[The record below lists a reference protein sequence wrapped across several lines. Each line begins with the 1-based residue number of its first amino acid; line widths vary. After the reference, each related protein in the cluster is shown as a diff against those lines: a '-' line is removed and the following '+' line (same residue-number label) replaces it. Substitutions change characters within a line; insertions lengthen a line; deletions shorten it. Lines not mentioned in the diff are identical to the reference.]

1 MVPEAAVE
9 LAWRGLVVA
18 AVVGSLWS
26 IARLASVDVGSRLRS
41 RFVMGVPW
49 GTLVSLSG
57 VLCVY
62 LFVQGGFWH
71 WNRPVVGA
79 FTAVSIFYPTGWF
92 FAGFAHSSPSH
103 LVNNLTSAL
112 VFAPLAEYVFS
123 HYPQKRG
130 TRTFATPWT
139 NPYVRAFVV
148 FPAGVFL
155 VGLATALFSWG
166 PVIGFSGVVFA
177 FVGFSLVRY
186 PLLTVVALTAR
197 GVVRV
202 TMDAFTNPVT
212 VAETVVVVSRPSWY
226 GVAVQGHA
234 LGLFLGVLLG
244 ALVLRRRDK
253 APDPLRLWVGSLLV
267 ASSLSLWALW
277 WILEAESFV
286 LFRALGVA
294 LVLVVATVITAAVVA
309 GDRPGG
315 RISAHR
321 VAVVVLC
328 LSLVGMG
335 GFSTLLNANVIEP
348 VEREGVEAGD
358 YLVFY
363 DEGIE
368 NRMVNVLPIEGFGLS
383 TNVTTSGVIVASEER
398 QIWREKVSER
408 ELSTYGEVTFRV
420 GGIGWSEPVTVTRE
434 GYRVTGNDT
443 VYLVWIDDADGRTLA
458 YESGPSTADP
468 VVADHTVSV
477 VSEGGEFH
485 AEVTGPEGTERVA
498 IPAENET
505 VSAGGIDLVD
515 EDERVLAVA
524 DGTEVEVFSRERYRE
539 PPDH

>member
-1 MVPEAAVE
+1 MVPEAAAE

-18 AVVGSLWS
+18 AVVGSLWALS
-26 IARLASVDVGSRLRS
+26 RLASVDVGSRLRS

-57 VLCVY
+57 VLLVY
-62 LFVQGGFWH
+62 LLVQGGLWH
-71 WNRPVVGA
+71 WHRPVVGA
-79 FTAVSIFYPTGWF
+79 FTAVSLFYPTGWF

-123 HYPQKRG
+123 HYPRRRG
-130 TRTFATPWT
+130 GRTFATPWT

-148 FPAGVFL
+148 FPAGVFA

-177 FVGFSLVRY
+177 FVGFALVRY

-197 GVVRV
+197 GAVRV
-202 TMDAFTNPVT
+202 VMDALSDPVT
-212 VAETVVVVSRPSWY
+212 VAETAVVVSRPSWY

-244 ALVLRRRDK
+244 VALLRRRGV
-253 APDPLRLWVGSLLV
+253 APDPIRLWVGSLV
-267 ASSLSLWALW
+267 IASSLSLWALW
-277 WILEAESFV
+277 WILDAESFV

-294 LVLVVATVITAAVVA
+294 LVLCVALVVTAATVTDDRGRFTA
-309 GDRPGG
+309 G
-315 RISAHR
+315 R
-321 VAVVVLC
+321 VAVVLLC

-335 GFSTLLNANVIEP
+335 AFSTLLNANVIDP
-348 VEREGVEAGD
+348 VERGGVEAGD

-368 NRMVNVLPIEGFGLS
+368 NRMVNVVPIEGLGLS

-398 QIWREKVSER
+398 QLWREKVTQR
-408 ELSTYGEVTFRV
+408 ELQTYGEVTFRV
-420 GGIGWSEPVTVTRE
+420 GGVGWSEPVTVTRE
-434 GYRVTGNDT
+434 GYSVNGNDS
-443 VYLVWIDDADGRTLA
+443 VYQVWIDDDGGKTLA
-458 YESGPSTADP
+458 YESDPATAEP
-468 VVADHTVSV
+468 IVAGHTVGV
-477 VSEGGEFH
+477 VSDEDEFY
-485 AEVTGPEGTERVA
+485 AEVSGPDGTERVPVPKENA
-498 IPAENET
+498 TIP
-505 VSAGGIDLVD
+505 AGGIELVG
-515 EDERVLAVA
+515 EDDRVLAVA
-524 DGTEVEVFSRERYRE
+524 DGTEVEVMAEERYRE
-539 PPDH
+539 LPDH

>member
-1 MVPEAAVE
+1 MVPEAAAE

-18 AVVGSLWS
+18 AIVGSLW
-26 IARLASVDVGSRLRS
+26 ALGRLASVDVGSRLRS
-41 RFVMGVPW
+41 RFVLGVPW

-57 VLCVY
+57 VLLVY
-62 LFVQGGFWH
+62 LVVQGGFWH

-79 FTAVSIFYPTGWF
+79 FTAVSLFYPTGWF

-123 HYPQKRG
+123 HYPRERG
-130 TRTFATPWT
+130 SRTFATPWT

-148 FPAGVFL
+148 FPAGVFA

-186 PLLTVVALTAR
+186 PLLTVVALIAR
-197 GVVRV
+197 RAIRV
-202 TMDAFTNPVT
+202 TMEALANPVT

-244 ALVLRRRDK
+244 VLVLRRRGVR
-253 APDPLRLWVGSLLV
+253 PDPLRLWVGSLLI

-277 WILEAESFV
+277 WILDAESFV

-294 LVLVVATVITAAVVA
+294 LVLCVATVVTAAVVA
-309 GDRPGG
+309 DDRPGS
-315 RISAHR
+315 RISAHQ

-335 GFSTLLNANVIEP
+335 TFSTLLNANVIDP

-398 QIWREKVSER
+398 QLWREKVSTR

-420 GGIGWSEPVTVTRE
+420 GGVGWSEPVTVTRE
-434 GYRVTGNDT
+434 GYDVVGNET
-443 VYLVWIDDADGRTLA
+443 VYQVWIDDADGRALA
-458 YESGPSTADP
+458 YESAPSTADP
-468 VVADHTVSV
+468 VVANHTIGV
-477 VSEGGEFH
+477 VSEDGEFH
-485 AEVTGPEGTERVA
+485 AEVDGPDGTDRVP
-498 IPAENET
+498 IPKENAS
-505 VSAGGIDLVD
+505 VSAGGIDLVGD
-515 EDERVLAVA
+515 GDRVLAVA
-524 DGTEVEVFSRERYRE
+524 DGTEVEVVSEERYRE
-539 PPDH
+539 PPDQ